1 MVDSNVSLF
10 EMAVQ
15 QYEKLAEQHFKCEK
29 ELGASSENVR
39 AKRKAQLDLAK
50 KHLNQQRVVAQCM
63 ASIQVK
69 LDEYRA
75 VGRMATEG
83 SRKERALL
91 RKELQMESHHPT
103 ILLAKFMLVSN
114 KPKPS
119 SQHAAHHIVPGKGK
133 TKFAY
138 LARVH
143 MLTLGVRI
151 NDPDNGVWLP
161 MYKKYVPHWSMPKA
175 KSHLEYHTEKYEY
188 LVSRKVEVQLSEV
201 GLRKTLNQIGLEL
214 QKNGFEAGAVL

>member
-1 MVDSNVSLF
+1 MVDSKVSLF

-50 KHLNQQRVVAQCM
+50 KHLNQQRVVAQC
-63 ASIQVK
+63 
-69 LDEYRA
+69 
-75 VGRMATEG
+75 MATEG

-143 MLTLGVRI
+143 MLTQGVRI

-201 GLRKTLNQIGLEL
+201 GLRKTLNQIGLAL
-214 QKNGFEAGAVL
+214 QKNGFAAGAVL